1 MGALARGER
10 YTTAERMGRCLLIL
24 VVALLVCDASGLAD
38 LAVTEPCTFASAT
51 EQGPDNGCTAF
62 CVRCSC
68 CALPLVHAP
77 LFVAQA
83 VSAPVNAFTPRID
96 HDLPAGVSPDILHVP
111 KSLVA

>member
-1 MGALARGER
+1 
-10 YTTAERMGRCLLIL
+10 MGRWFLIL
-24 VVALLVCDASGLAD
+24 LVTLLVGDASGLAD

-68 CALPLVHAP
+68 CAIPLLHAP
-77 LFVAQA
+77 LFVARA
-83 VSAPVNAFTPRID
+83 VSAPVNAFAPRID
-96 HDLPAGVSPDILHVP
+96 HGLPVGVSPDILHVP

>member
-1 MGALARGER
+1 MTKRI
-10 YTTAERMGRCLLIL
+10 GRWLLIL
-24 VVALLVCDASGLAD
+24 LVALLVCDASGVAD
-38 LAVTEPCTFASAT
+38 LAVTEPCTFGSGA

-68 CALPLVHAP
+68 CAIPLIHAP

-83 VSAPVNAFTPRID
+83 VSIPVHAFRPLID
-96 HDLPAGVSPDILHVP
+96 RDLPVGVSPDILHVP